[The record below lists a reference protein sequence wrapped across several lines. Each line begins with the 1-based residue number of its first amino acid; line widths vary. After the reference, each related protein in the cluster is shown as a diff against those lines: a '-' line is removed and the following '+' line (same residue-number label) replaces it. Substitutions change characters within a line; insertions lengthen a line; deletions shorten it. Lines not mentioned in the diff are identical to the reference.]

1 VNAGA
6 KKISGVRALIFD
18 LDGTL
23 IDSKLDLALSVNA
36 ALAEMGRPSLPHE
49 QIFGYVGEGAP
60 MLLQRAMGEGASGD
74 ECRRALEFFLAYY
87 RAHMLDNT
95 VTYPGVREGL
105 EQLAGLSMAVL
116 TNKPVRIS
124 RAILEGLGLA
134 SYFRYIYGGNS
145 FERKKP
151 DPMGTEV
158 LLRDFGMAPRE
169 AMIVGDSEMM
179 CRLPATPTRGRAA
192 SLTGWAA
199 RAWLIFPQ
207 TSSWTAHRAARLPRS
222 SIRWRQPTLAR
233 TSHKESR
240 KKREFFSVGVVNF
253 AEVMEKLYCTAAF
266 VVSCGT
272 SRCSALP
279 TSSGLKPN
287 GPGPLLCAMRPSRSI
302 T

>member
-1 VNAGA
+1 MSDRTFHNFLFR
-6 KKISGVRALIFD
+6 SHQCALVFFFQVFADHEFLFFFFLMIRHPPRSPLFPYTTLFRS

-23 IDSKLDLALSVNA
+23 IAPKRARALSVTA
-36 ALAEMGRPSLPHE
+36 ALAERGRPPLPHE

-134 SYFRYIYGGNS
+134 PYFRYIYGGNS

-169 AMIVGDSEMM
+169 AMIG
-179 CRLPATPTRGRAA
+179 
-192 SLTGWAA
+192 
-199 RAWLIFPQ
+199 
-207 TSSWTAHRAARLPRS
+207 
-222 SIRWRQPTLAR
+222 
-233 TSHKESR
+233 
-240 KKREFFSVGVVNF
+240 
-253 AEVMEKLYCTAAF
+253 
-266 VVSCGT
+266 
-272 SRCSALP
+272 
-279 TSSGLKPN
+279 
-287 GPGPLLCAMRPSRSI
+287 
-302 T
+302 